1 MTFDFAPE
9 WMDALLRDLPL
20 LTPAGPSPLH
30 AAAAPPPHPDARLL
44 GEVVRELF
52 TEGTLSAEQFRL
64 LSAAPDL
71 RTTETP

>member
-20 LTPAGPSPLH
+20 TTPASPRPVH
-30 AAAAPPPHPDARLL
+30 VAAPPPHPDARLL
-44 GEVVRELF
+44 SEVVRELF
-52 TEGTLSAEQFRL
+52 AEGTLSAEQFRL

-71 RTTETP
+71 RAAETP